1 MNPWC
6 SRCPSTVI
14 SIQSNMATAHQI
26 QLTASV
32 RGFVNTYEKLSPQ
45 SADTTN
51 ALLME
56 NHERHHVYFD
66 EAGLHSK

>member
-1 MNPWC
+1 
-6 SRCPSTVI
+6 
-14 SIQSNMATAHQI
+14 MATAHQI

-32 RGFVNTYEKLSPQ
+32 RGFVNTYEKLSPE

-56 NHERHHVYFD
+56 NHERHHLYFD